1 MALAGTIHDPFSPF
15 PPPPPPKNLFA
26 LQYAL
31 AAFKKLHAMLPDNVE
46 VIYQIANC
54 HDLLGDFKATVKW
67 FEMLSSLVP
76 NDPGVLAKL
85 GAIHAR
91 FDDEVK
97 ALHYYQVRG
106 RGGVGGRLPC
116 TERKPW
122 GMVEVRLTAA
132 HVFPCPALP
141 CPALPC
147 PAHAALPMHAFV
159 CPTNAQ
165 FSFPIHVRSLIASSP
180 STWMF

>member
-1 MALAGTIHDPFSPF
+1 MALAGTIRDPFSLFPS
-15 PPPPPPKNLFA
+15 PPPHPKKHLLA

-106 RGGVGGRLPC
+106 GLEGEGGAGG
-116 TERKPW
+116 
-122 GMVEVRLTAA
+122 
-132 HVFPCPALP
+132 
-141 CPALPC
+141 
-147 PAHAALPMHAFV
+147 
-159 CPTNAQ
+159 
-165 FSFPIHVRSLIASSP
+165 
-180 STWMF
+180 